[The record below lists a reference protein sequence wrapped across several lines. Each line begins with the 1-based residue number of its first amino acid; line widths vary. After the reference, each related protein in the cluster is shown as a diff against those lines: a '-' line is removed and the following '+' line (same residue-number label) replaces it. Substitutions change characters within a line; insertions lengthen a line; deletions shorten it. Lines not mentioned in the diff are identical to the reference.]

1 MSCPLPHDVEKHR
14 ELERHANGSDR
25 EDLRRSHK
33 KIVLCREQCERMEQ
47 LVHLEAIMEV
57 EISF

>member
-14 ELERHANGSDR
+14 ELERHANGTGRGDV
-25 EDLRRSHK
+25 RRLHR
-33 KIVLCREQCERMEQ
+33 KIFLCREQCERMEQ